1 MNSPTA
7 IPAEKPTKLRTFSF
21 GGGWQSGAA
30 LVLAARGEL
39 DYRTFLMANVGEDS
53 ENPGTIEWVRDYGMP
68 FAAEHGLTLHL
79 LDRHKRDGSVET
91 IRGRIMNSH
100 GSRQTI
106 PVFLANGKPGSR
118 VCTKEFK
125 IEVTGRWL
133 KVHGAT
139 PDNKA
144 TVGMG
149 ITLDEIGRANPAKAM
164 PYEELDYPLLW
175 LGLRRADCPGIIRSA
190 GLPMP
195 PKSSCDFCP
204 IRKVHEWQAMYENES
219 ERFERACEI
228 EDTIN
233 AHLASKGKPPVYI
246 TPYGRP
252 LRDLFKYGRQLPL
265 IDDDANAC
273 TNGWCM
279 T

>member
-1 MNSPTA
+1 MTT
-7 IPAEKPTKLRTFSF
+7 PAKLRTFSF
-21 GGGWQSGAA
+21 GGGWQSMAA
-30 LVLAARGEL
+30 LVLASQGEL
-39 DYRTFLMANVGEDS
+39 DYRTFLMANVGDDS
-53 ENPGTIEWVRDYGMP
+53 ENPDTIAYFHEHAKP
-68 FAAEHGLTLHL
+68 FADQHGLELHL
-79 LDRHKRDGSVET
+79 LDRVKRDGSVET
-91 IRGRIMNSH
+91 IRGRILNSA

-106 PVFLANGKPGSR
+106 PVYLSNGKPGSR

-125 IEVTGRWL
+125 IDVTGAWL
-133 KVHGAT
+133 KAHGAT

-149 ITLDEIGRANPAKAM
+149 ITVDEIGRANPNKAM
-164 PYEELDYPLLW
+164 PYEEIDYPLLW
-175 LGLRRADCPGIIRSA
+175 MGIRRADCPRIVRSV

-204 IRKVHEWQAMYENES
+204 IRKVHEWQAMQEQEP

-233 AHLASKGKPPVYI
+233 RHLAAKGKPPVFV

-252 LRDLFKYGRQLPL
+252 LRELFKHGRQLPL
-265 IDDDANAC
+265 IVEDADAC
-273 TNGWCM
+273 SNGWCM